1 MADLVIDGS
10 ELVVRLSRKEQCFGF
25 RRSVRV
31 LLSAVRR
38 VHTPDNAWAELR
50 GWRSTGTAIPG
61 KIALGTRRHGRG
73 YDFTA
78 VYGQRPT
85 VLVELNG
92 AALGEIMVSTPD
104 PAAAAHDLAAAAGIA
119 PG

>member
-1 MADLVIDGS
+1 MIDGS

-25 RRSVRV
+25 RRFVRV
-31 LLSAVRR
+31 PLSAVRR
-38 VHTPDNAWAELR
+38 VRTPDNAWTELR
-50 GWRSTGTAIPG
+50 GWRSTGTAIRG

-73 YDFTA
+73 CDFTA

-85 VLVELNG
+85 VLVDLDG
-92 AALGEIMVSTPD
+92 AAFGEIMVSTPD
-104 PAAAAHDLAAAAGIA
+104 PAATAHDFAAAAGIA